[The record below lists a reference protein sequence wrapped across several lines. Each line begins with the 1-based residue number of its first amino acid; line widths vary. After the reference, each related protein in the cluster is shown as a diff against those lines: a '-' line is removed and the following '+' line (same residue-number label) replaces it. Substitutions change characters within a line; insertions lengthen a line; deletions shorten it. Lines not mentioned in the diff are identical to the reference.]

1 MRLPPSLATMD
12 AAPRDVPTS
21 GDGAHPP
28 RWSDWFLLPAA
39 GSGRRMGRAARWLN
53 FVLAAAVVAT
63 LVGAPFLFLDA
74 PWKWS
79 AVWRYR
85 QKFLDGYRLTILL
98 SAGALA
104 LSLVF
109 GALSA
114 LAGRSPVLV
123 LRLVN
128 RVYIDLVRGTPLLVQ
143 ILVLFYVTANAVGID
158 DRNVC
163 GVLILAFSYG
173 AYLSE
178 ILRAGIE
185 SVGTSQLDSAR
196 AIGLTPAQT
205 YRYVIFPQALRQIL
219 PSLAGQLVSLVKD
232 SALLS
237 TISVAEFTQQA
248 RETGTNTASELDCY
262 LVLAGGYLVLTLPV
276 AALTRRLEARARFDT

>member
-1 MRLPPSLATMD
+1 MAELS
-12 AAPRDVPTS
+12 RDVPAPD
-21 GDGAHPP
+21 DGAHPP
-28 RWSDWFLLPAA
+28 HWSDWFLLPAV
-39 GSGRRMGRAARWLN
+39 GSARGMPRGARWLN
-53 FVLAAAVVAT
+53 VALALAV
-63 LVGAPFLFLDA
+63 LVGVVYVPFLFLDA
-74 PWKWS
+74 PWKW
-79 AVWRYR
+79 ATIWRYR
-85 QKFLDGYRLTILL
+85 QKFIDGYKLTILI

-114 LAGRSPVLV
+114 LAGRSRVLA
-123 LRLVN
+123 LRHVN

-143 ILVLFYVTANAVGID
+143 ILVLFYVTANAVGIN

-163 GVLILAFSYG
+163 GVLILSFSYG

-178 ILRAGIE
+178 IIRAGIE
-185 SVGTSQLDSAR
+185 SVGASQLESAR
-196 AIGLTPAQT
+196 AIGLTVAQT
-205 YRYVIFPQALRQIL
+205 YRYVIFPQAIRQIL

-237 TISVAEFTQQA
+237 TISVSEFTQQA

-262 LVLAGGYLVLTLPV
+262 LVLAAGYLVLTLPV
-276 AALTRRLEARARFDT
+276 AWLTRRLEAGARFET

>member
-1 MRLPPSLATMD
+1 
-12 AAPRDVPTS
+12 
-21 GDGAHPP
+21 
-28 RWSDWFLLPAA
+28 
-39 GSGRRMGRAARWLN
+39 MGRTARWLN
-53 FVLAAAVVAT
+53 VALAAAVVAT

-85 QKFLDGYRLTILL
+85 QKFVDGYRLTILL

-205 YRYVIFPQALRQIL
+205 YRYVIFPQAFRQIL

-262 LVLAGGYLVLTLPV
+262 LVLAAGYLVLTLPV
-276 AALTRRLEARARFDT
+276 AFLTRRLEARARFDT

>member
-1 MRLPPSLATMD
+1 MAESS
-12 AAPRDVPTS
+12 RDVPTLD
-21 GDGAHPP
+21 DGTQPP
-28 RWSDWFLLPAA
+28 RWSDWFLLPPT
-39 GSGRRMGRAARWLN
+39 GSARGMPRGARWVNVALALA
-53 FVLAAAVVAT
+53 VLVV
-63 LVGAPFLFLDA
+63 VVYVPFLFLDA
-74 PWKWS
+74 PWKW
-79 AVWRYR
+79 ATIWRYR
-85 QKFLDGYRLTILL
+85 QKFIDGYRLTILI

-109 GALSA
+109 GLLSA
-114 LAGRSPVLV
+114 LAGRSRVLV
-123 LRLVN
+123 LRHVN

-163 GVLILAFSYG
+163 GVLILSFSYG

-178 ILRAGIE
+178 IIRAGIE
-185 SVGTSQLDSAR
+185 SVGGSQLESAR
-196 AIGLTPAQT
+196 AIGLTVAQT
-205 YRYVIFPQALRQIL
+205 YRHVIFPQAIRQIL

-237 TISVAEFTQQA
+237 TISVSEFTQQA

-262 LVLAGGYLVLTLPV
+262 LVLAVGYLVLTLPV
-276 AALTRRLEARARFDT
+276 AWLTRRLEAGVRFET